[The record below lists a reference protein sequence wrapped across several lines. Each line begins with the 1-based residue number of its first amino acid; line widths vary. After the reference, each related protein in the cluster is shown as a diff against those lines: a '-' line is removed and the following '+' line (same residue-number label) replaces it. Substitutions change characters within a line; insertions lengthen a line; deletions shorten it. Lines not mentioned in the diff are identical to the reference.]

1 MDETFDQLKQA
12 IDACGKSEGLTSLA
26 MMSLSDEVRKLL
38 NKMIRKGA
46 LPVGDLAS
54 EFGLSVEHTQQLVSL
69 LEAKGFIISRQRD
82 HDGATVY
89 QVRLARTRELG
100 SSSSPQT

>member
-1 MDETFDQLKQA
+1 MGLPDE
-12 IDACGKSEGLTSLA
+12 I
-26 MMSLSDEVRKLL
+26 RKLL

-54 EFGLSVEHTQQLVSL
+54 EFGLTVEQTQQLAER
-69 LEAKGFIISRQRD
+69 LEAKGFIVSRPRD
-82 HDGATVY
+82 GDAATVY

-100 SSSSPQT
+100 SSSSRQL

>member
-1 MDETFDQLKQA
+1 MDETFNQLKQA
-12 IDACGKSEGLTSLA
+12 IEACTNSEGLTSLA

-46 LPVGDLAS
+46 LPVSDLAN
-54 EFGLSVEHTQQLVSL
+54 EFGLSVEQTQQLVGL
-69 LEAKGFIISRQRD
+69 LETKGFVSSRKRD
-82 HDGATVY
+82 GDAVTVY

-100 SSSSPQT
+100 SSSSSQS